1 MSLRFAI
8 LTLLESDPGSGY
20 DLMRHF
26 KAGIGHFWNASHQQV
41 YQELGK
47 LHADGLV
54 EFEVEHQSERPDRK
68 VYRLTSA
75 GQAALAEWLTQAVK
89 PPRINDALLVKVY
102 GGHRVPPV
110 QLLAELEQ
118 HAAQHRERL
127 AEYRANEAKF
137 LAARPEDRAQFRL
150 PYLTLRRG
158 ILYEED
164 WLRWL
169 DEARIELEQMAAEG
183 AGLRS
188 DH

>member
-47 LHADGLV
+47 LHTEGLV

-68 VYRLTSA
+68 VYRLTGP
-75 GQAALAEWLTQAVK
+75 GQSALAEWRLQPVR
-89 PPRINDALLVKVY
+89 PPKVNDALLVKVY
-102 GGHRVPPV
+102 GGLNVPPA
-110 QLLAELEQ
+110 QLLAELEE
-118 HAAQHRERL
+118 HAVLHRERL
-127 AEYRANEAKF
+127 EEYRASEARF
-137 LAARPEDRAQFRL
+137 LAMTPEERVPYRL

-158 ILYEED
+158 ILYEQD

-169 DEARIELEQMAAEG
+169 DEARVELEQMAAG
-183 AGLRS
+183 S
-188 DH
+188 CK

>member
-41 YQELGK
+41 YQELAK

-54 EFEVEHQSERPDRK
+54 EFELERQSERPDRK
-68 VYRLTSA
+68 VYRLTPP
-75 GQAALAEWLTQAVK
+75 GCAALDEWRLQPVK
-89 PPRINDALLVKVY
+89 PPKVNDALLVKVY
-102 GGHRVPPV
+102 GGQNVPPA
-110 QLLAELEQ
+110 QLLAELAE
-118 HAAQHRERL
+118 HETLHRERL
-127 AEYRANEAKF
+127 AEYRVSEARY
-137 LAARPEDRAQFRL
+137 LAMTPEQRVPYRL

-169 DEARIELEQMAAEG
+169 EEARRELVSG
-183 AGLRS
+183 GI
-188 DH
+188 

>member
-41 YQELGK
+41 YQELAK

-54 EFEVEHQSERPDRK
+54 EFELERQSERPDRK
-68 VYRLTSA
+68 VYRLTPP
-75 GQAALAEWLTQAVK
+75 GRAALDEWRLQPVK
-89 PPRINDALLVKVY
+89 PPKVNDALLVKVY
-102 GGHRVPPV
+102 GGQNVPPE
-110 QLLAELEQ
+110 QLLAELTE
-118 HAAQHRERL
+118 HETLHRERL
-127 AEYRANEAKF
+127 AEYRVSEARY
-137 LAARPEDRAQFRL
+137 LAMTPEQRVPYRL

-169 DEARIELEQMAAEG
+169 EEARRELVSG
-183 AGLRS
+183 GV
-188 DH
+188 

>member
-47 LHADGLV
+47 LHSEGLV

-68 VYRLTSA
+68 VYRLTGP
-75 GQAALAEWLTQAVK
+75 GQSALAEWRLQPVR
-89 PPRINDALLVKVY
+89 PPKVNDALLVKVY
-102 GGHRVPPV
+102 GGLNVPPA
-110 QLLAELEQ
+110 QLLAELEE
-118 HAAQHRERL
+118 HAVLHRERL
-127 AEYRANEAKF
+127 EEYRASEARF
-137 LAARPEDRAQFRL
+137 LAMTAEERVPYRL

-158 ILYEED
+158 ILYEQD

-169 DEARIELEQMAAEG
+169 DEARVELEQMAS
-183 AGLRS
+183 GLQ
-188 DH
+188 

>member
-8 LTLLESDPGSGY
+8 LTLLESDSGSGY

-41 YQELGK
+41 YQELAK

-54 EFEVEHQSERPDRK
+54 EFELERQSERPDRK
-68 VYRLTSA
+68 VYRLTIPGRSA
-75 GQAALAEWLTQAVK
+75 LDEWRLQPVK
-89 PPRINDALLVKVY
+89 PPKVNDALLVKVY
-102 GGHRVPPV
+102 GGGNVSPE
-110 QLLAELEQ
+110 QLLAELVE
-118 HAAQHRERL
+118 HEVLHRERL
-127 AEYRANEAKF
+127 AEFRVSEARY
-137 LAARPEDRAQFRL
+137 LAMTPAQREPYRL

-169 DEARIELEQMAAEG
+169 DEARQELAHSS
-183 AGLRS
+183 L
-188 DH
+188 

>member
-41 YQELGK
+41 YQELAK

-54 EFEVEHQSERPDRK
+54 EFELERQSERPDRK
-68 VYRLTSA
+68 VYRLTA
-75 GQAALAEWLTQAVK
+75 PGRTALDEWRLQPVK
-89 PPRINDALLVKVY
+89 PPKVNDALLVKVY
-102 GGHRVPPV
+102 GGGNVPPE
-110 QLLAELEQ
+110 QLLAELAE
-118 HAAQHRERL
+118 HEVLHRERL
-127 AEYRANEAKF
+127 AEYRISEARY
-137 LAARPEDRAQFRL
+137 LAMTPEQRVPYRL

-169 DEARIELEQMAAEG
+169 EEARRELAQPA
-183 AGLRS
+183 L
-188 DH
+188 

>member
-54 EFEVEHQSERPDRK
+54 EFEVAHQSERPDRK
-68 VYRLTSA
+68 VYRLTEVA
-75 GQAALAEWLTQAVK
+75 GREALEEWRRQPVK
-89 PPRINDALLVKVY
+89 PPKVNDALLVKVY
-102 GGHRVPPV
+102 GGQSMPPD
-110 QLLAELEQ
+110 QLLAELAE
-118 HAAQHRERL
+118 HEGLHRERL
-127 AEYRANEAKF
+127 AEYRLSEARYLSMTKTQ
-137 LAARPEDRAQFRL
+137 RVPFRL

-169 DEARIELEQMAAEG
+169 EEARLELTQG
-183 AGLRS
+183 
-188 DH
+188 

>member
-47 LHADGLV
+47 LHSEALV

-68 VYRLTSA
+68 VYRLTTP
-75 GQAALAEWLTQAVK
+75 GQAALAEWRLQPVK
-89 PPRINDALLVKVY
+89 PPKVNDALLVKVY
-102 GGHRVPPV
+102 GGQNVPPA
-110 QLLAELEQ
+110 QLLAELAE
-118 HAAQHRERL
+118 HEALHRERL
-127 AEYRANEAKF
+127 AEYRVSEARYV
-137 LAARPEDRAQFRL
+137 AMSPEQRVPYRL

-169 DEARIELEQMAAEG
+169 EEARQELEQMAAG
-183 AGLRS
+183 N
-188 DH
+188 